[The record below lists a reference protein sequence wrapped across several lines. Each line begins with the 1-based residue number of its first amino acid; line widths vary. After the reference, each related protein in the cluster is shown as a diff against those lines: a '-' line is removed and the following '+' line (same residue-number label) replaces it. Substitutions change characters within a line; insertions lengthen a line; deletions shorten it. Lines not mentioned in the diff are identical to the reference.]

1 MKPLFQICI
10 NNQATKFAFA
20 DKLLLID
27 KMIELQRSFVNGSI
41 TFIIVDL

>member
-10 NNQATKFAFA
+10 NNQATKFVFT

-27 KMIELQRSFVNGSI
+27 KIIELQRSFVNGSI
-41 TFIIVDL
+41 TFIIIDI